1 MSIEC
6 VSCTFGLS
14 MSAMLRK
21 RPTVRSGA
29 ICREGQVLAT
39 LAPPHGHN
47 HFHSMFDHEHRKTPI
62 IAAEL
67 GSAHLKPAHVAG
79 LAPSLH

>member
-1 MSIEC
+1 MAHSGEAAG
-6 VSCTFGLS
+6 SGSSTNWSSF
-14 MSAMLRK
+14 A
-21 RPTVRSGA
+21 TSGA
-29 ICREGQVLAT
+29 VCREGQFLAT